1 MKARDIL
8 KKHFPDLNG
17 EALKVEM
24 AFMSPALICEGS
36 HLEMVVKNKNIK
48 AVEDMRRGF
57 LQFWQ
62 GYKDL
67 DPVLKKFVNMPAH
80 SELCY
85 LYWQLTGRDPLR
97 DFPKALGMQEEY
109 PNDRGT
115 FEGLIAAI
123 ETEATHIHHHAE
135 KNEYPNK
142 AALIRFARE
151 QWERNKKCSPAM
163 KPSEGT
169 PFYIF
174 LEDLVEYVD
183 REWSIA
189 SLLRA
194 EQAAFLL

>member
-1 MKARDIL
+1 MTL
-8 KKHFPDLNG
+8 
-17 EALKVEM
+17 
-24 AFMSPALICEGS
+24 MSPALICEGS

-62 GYKDL
+62 GYKGL
-67 DPVLKKFVNMPAH
+67 DPVLKKFVNMPPH

-97 DFPKALGMQEEY
+97 DFPKALGMKEEY

-115 FEGLIAAI
+115 FDGLIAAI
-123 ETEATHIHHHAE
+123 EKEATHIHHHAE

-142 AALIRFARE
+142 AALMRFARE

-183 REWSIA
+183 REWSIP

>member
-17 EALKVEM
+17 DALKVEM
-24 AFMSPALICEGS
+24 TFMHPALICEGS

-97 DFPKALGMQEEY
+97 DFPKALGMKQEY
-109 PNDRGT
+109 LNDRGT

-123 ETEATHIHHHAE
+123 EKEATHIHHHAE
-135 KNEYPNK
+135 KNEYLNK

-189 SLLRA
+189 SLFRA

>member
-1 MKARDIL
+1 MKY
-8 KKHFPDLNG
+8 
-17 EALKVEM
+17 
-24 AFMSPALICEGS
+24 
-36 HLEMVVKNKNIK
+36 
-48 AVEDMRRGF
+48 
-57 LQFWQ
+57 LQFSSDNALNLVSNMVPPL
-62 GYKDL
+62 KDT
-67 DPVLKKFVNMPAH
+67 PPASVMFPTSLHLYVATLSADITH

-123 ETEATHIHHHAE
+123 ETEATHTHHHAE

>member
-1 MKARDIL
+1 MKDREFL
-8 KKHFPDLNG
+8 KKHFPGLNG
-17 EALKVEM
+17 EALQVEM
-24 AFMSPALICEGS
+24 KLMSPTLICEGS

-67 DPVLKKFVNMPAH
+67 DPALKKFVNMPAH

-97 DFPKALGMQEEY
+97 DFPKALGMKEEY

-123 ETEATHIHHHAE
+123 EKEATHIHHHAE

-151 QWERNKKCSPAM
+151 QWERINKKVPPM

>member
-1 MKARDIL
+1 M
-8 KKHFPDLNG
+8 
-17 EALKVEM
+17 
-24 AFMSPALICEGS
+24 
-36 HLEMVVKNKNIK
+36 EMVVKNKNIK

-67 DPVLKKFVNMPAH
+67 DPALKKFVNMPAH

-85 LYWQLTGRDPLR
+85 LYWKLTGRDPLR
-97 DFPKALGMQEEY
+97 DFPKALGMKEEY

-115 FEGLIAAI
+115 FECLIAAI
-123 ETEATHIHHHAE
+123 EKEATHIHHHAE

-151 QWERNKKCSPAM
+151 QWERINKKVPPM
-163 KPSEGT
+163 KHSEGT
-169 PFYIF
+169 PFHIF

>member
-17 EALKVEM
+17 DALKVEM
-24 AFMSPALICEGS
+24 AFMRPALICEGS

-67 DPVLKKFVNMPAH
+67 DPALKKFVNMPPH

-97 DFPKALGMQEEY
+97 DFPKALGMKEEY
-109 PNDRGT
+109 PNDRGA

-123 ETEATHIHHHAE
+123 EEEATHIHHHTKE
-135 KNEYPNK
+135 QDYLHK
-142 AALIRFARE
+142 AALVQFARA
-151 QWERNKKCSPAM
+151 QWFRITKKKSAI
-163 KPSEGT
+163 KPSLT
-169 PFYIF
+169 SPFYKYLI
-174 LEDLVEYVD
+174 DLVKYVD
-183 REWSIA
+183 QTWSLDT
-189 SLLRA
+189 LLRA
-194 EQAAFLL
+194 ERRIRE